1 MNRIQQA
8 LKAKGGMMPPPRPP
22 QGGMMP
28 PPPRPPQGGPPRP
41 PQGGPPRPPQG
52 MPMRP
57 PMMANKARG
66 TGPSHTTVR
75 GGFR

>member
-1 MNRIQQA
+1 
-8 LKAKGGMMPPPRPP
+8 
-22 QGGMMP
+22 MMP
-28 PPPRPPQGGPPRP
+28 PPPRPPQGGT
-41 PQGGPPRPPQG
+41 PRPPQG

-75 GGFR
+75 AGFK